1 MVGEYG
7 TNFYKEILAPF
18 SNIKAIGIR
27 RKRDARERE
36 VRQIDPDFLLFWS
49 FSLEKGGALKRK

>member
-49 FSLEKGGALKRK
+49 LIFWLNNF